1 VQDLLGMKISSICYC
16 NLSNDNNIIITENS
30 ESLLISQK
38 QNKNETITTLKNLET
53 GSEDYFIRDEVKGT
67 IYSSITGKTINTENI
82 IYDKEVYSSRGG
94 DIFIKTSTI
103 KYSTIELLVGIGGTL
118 SKIAAAVLVYCSIPA
133 SAGVVLILKVLGYL
147 GVGTAGALYVAYPN
161 GGLKLDQYDV
171 ERSSIRGGVTY
182 YYYVRSYKNVRHVSV
197 V

>member
-1 VQDLLGMKISSICYC
+1 
-16 NLSNDNNIIITENS
+16 
-30 ESLLISQK
+30 
-38 QNKNETITTLKNLET
+38 LKNLET

-103 KYSTIELLVGIGGTL
+103 KYSTIELLVGICGTL